1 MGMGSAGRPQPE
13 VRVAAGVPAGKAAG
27 REGHPGTAGATVV
40 GAAVNAVV
48 GGLGHALGLAFAMSW
63 EILWALILGFAIS
76 GAVQAVVSKA
86 EMGRLLPDD
95 SPRSLGIACGLGAAS
110 SSCSYAAVA
119 MARSVFR
126 KGADFTAA
134 MAFEFASTN
143 LVIELGIILAVLLGW
158 QFTLAEFVGGP
169 LMIVLLA
176 LLFRALLRPRLV
188 EAARAQAD
196 KGLVGVMEGHA
207 EMDMSV
213 TEGSI
218 WSRIRSPQGFTAISH
233 YFVMDWASIWKDI
246 AGGLLVAGALA
257 AWVPQSFWQ
266 SFFLVDHP
274 VAAKLWGPLVGP
286 LVAMLSF
293 VCSIGNVPLAAVL
306 WNGGISFG
314 GVIAFIFADLI
325 VLPILNIYRKYYGA
339 KMTLFLLGTFYVTMA
354 AAGLLV
360 DVLFDALGLIPSQRA
375 AKVVEASV
383 TWNYTTVLNL
393 LFLAVAAVLVVRFL
407 RTGGP
412 AMLRMMDAPAR
423 PRGEQADG

>member
-1 MGMGSAGRPQPE
+1 M
-13 VRVAAGVPAGKAAG
+13 PAWKAAG
-27 REGHPGTAGATVV
+27 RDGQPDPAGAALG

-48 GGLGHALGLAFAMSW
+48 GGLGHALGLAFAMTW

-76 GAVQAVVSKA
+76 AAVQAVVSKA
-86 EMGRLLPDD
+86 EMGRLLPDA
-95 SPRSLGIACGLGAAS
+95 SPRSLSIACGLGAAS

-143 LVIELGIILAVLLGW
+143 LVIELGIILAVLVGW

-176 LLFRALLRPRLV
+176 LLFRAVLRPRLV
-188 EAARAQAD
+188 EAARRQAD

-213 TEGSI
+213 TEGSL
-218 WSRIRSPQGFTAISH
+218 WSRVRSRQGFTAISH

-246 AGGLLVAGALA
+246 TGGLLIAGALA

-266 SFFLVDHP
+266 GFFLVDHP
-274 VAAKLWGPLVGP
+274 LLAKLWGPLVGP

-314 GVIAFIFADLI
+314 GVVAFIFADLI

-339 KMTLFLLGTFYVTMA
+339 RMTVFLLGTFYATMV

-360 DVLFDALGLIPSQRA
+360 EVLFGALGLVPTERN

-393 LFLAVAAVLVVRFL
+393 VFLALAAVLVVRFL

-412 AMLRMMDAPAR
+412 EMLRMMDAPA
-423 PRGEQADG
+423 PPGPEPADG